1 MLDKGLMEDGKKCIT
16 KREADKATVVP
27 VEESKWDLSLNSPNT
42 FPGHSNFHFG
52 EHSHLSKFV
61 VYNCVI
67 PNTEFFPLHFRGE
80 GFGGNVSPF
89 RVRYLIS
96 IPRPLIRPNFHAKLH
111 KGKK

>member
-67 PNTEFFPLHFRGE
+67 PNTEFFPLPWSYVVISFFQKLCLDCLIDFLLNVKGNEHAFRAT
-80 GFGGNVSPF
+80 FV
-89 RVRYLIS
+89 
-96 IPRPLIRPNFHAKLH
+96 
-111 KGKK
+111 